1 MRRHPDLDQAVALT
15 HRPLPAQ
22 RRAIEAPLGPVLV
35 IAGPGAGKTYCLIQ
49 RISHLARVHRIPAQR
64 ICAVTFTNKAA
75 EEIAGR
81 LRDTLDREGEA
92 VTRGTLHWLCAGI
105 LRDHPAPVGLRPGFG
120 IADEPYQLSVLA
132 RLGVWKKRRRQIL
145 TLFGRRRLQGR
156 ELHGRDEQLFQRYIG
171 ALRDRNVVDF
181 DDLIGLTDE
190 LLLRDAAAAREIAGQ
205 WDYVLVD
212 EGQDLDPTQYA
223 ILKRLAA
230 GHRNLFVVGDDEQ
243 SIFSWRGAEP
253 AVLRRFQDEFG
264 IAEPIV
270 LDKNRRCSH
279 QIFET
284 ARRLVAENPSLFAK
298 ELSADRGSEHEV
310 LAYSF
315 PDDDREAAWI
325 LADLAADRART
336 GRSFGEYALLYRT
349 HEVGSRLEQRFLR
362 AGVPCRLAHGRAV
375 ADDEV
380 IAHVTACVRLM
391 LEPDDAAAQDAL
403 AGLVLPEQLLEQL
416 RTEAMA
422 GGVVDSVR
430 AYARKAP
437 RGDPDAKK
445 AWRLVYQVENLAA
458 LRRSHTTLAGVV
470 PALLVQRV
478 GKYQNVLEERYQE
491 LIDPAQ
497 HPEASRLAERLA
509 GALAADGRIWLAP
522 ARGVEVPLRGMLLAT
537 GYAGAR
543 YLDRDAQPQ
552 LADLQISPDD
562 AGAGGLAVTAFKAL
576 QLLHARDF
584 EAGFGDYV
592 AFDLETTDLD
602 ADICDIVELGAV
614 RVRNGEPVDE
624 FRALLKGAR
633 HISPRA
639 TAVHGY
645 RDEDVQDAPPLADVW
660 PEFLRFVGRDVLVAH
675 NAQEFDVPVLRR
687 AARGLEGLE
696 RLTFFDTYPLAR
708 SLWHD
713 SARLGDLA
721 LRFGIDSGRAHHA
734 LDDART
740 LARVFTRLG
749 QQRLKRARTATLTNL
764 LDYVGLGIA
773 LETGAGGAEEAE
785 EAGDRPALFE
795 VAAPFALGRYSECLE
810 WYVQERERL
819 ARADLPALDQVIER
833 LGGRGRMERLRAEPD
848 PVRRYPAAM
857 ARLEALMEASGAD
870 TLDESIRQFLERVAL
885 STSEGPE
892 VAPDRVN
899 LLTLHAT
906 KGLEFDCVYVVGAE
920 DGQLP
925 GARPGREVMRHEVE
939 EARRL
944 LYVGMT
950 RARDRL
956 VLTRAFERGG
966 LPGGGNRLLDEM
978 GLKPVYVE

>member
-1 MRRHPDLDQAVALT
+1 MPPT

-22 RRAIEAPLGPVLV
+22 RRAIEAPLGPLLV

-49 RISHLARVHRIPAQR
+49 RISHLIRVHRIPAQR

-81 LRDTLDREGEA
+81 LRDTLDREAEA
-92 VTRGTLHWLCAGI
+92 VMRGTLHWLCAGI
-105 LRDHPAPVGLRPGFG
+105 LRDHAADVGLRPGFG
-120 IADEPYQLSVLA
+120 IADEAYQLSVLA
-132 RLGVWKKRRRQIL
+132 RLGVWKKRRKQVL

-156 ELHGRDEQLFQRYIG
+156 ELHGRDEQLFQRYLR
-171 ALRDRNVVDF
+171 ALRERNVVDF
-181 DDLIGLTDE
+181 DDLISLTNE
-190 LLLRDAAAAREIAGQ
+190 LLLRDTTMAREVADQ
-205 WDYVLVD
+205 WDYLLVD

-223 ILKRLAA
+223 ILKRLVA

-253 AVLRRFQDEFG
+253 AVLRRFQDEFR

-284 ARRLVAENPSLFAK
+284 ARRLVAGNPSLFDK
-298 ELSADRGSEHEV
+298 ELSAERESEHDV

-315 PDDDREAAWI
+315 PDEDREAGWI

-336 GRSFGEYALLYRT
+336 ERSFGEYALLYRT
-349 HEVGSRLEQRFLR
+349 HEVGSRLEQRFLG

-380 IAHVTACVRLM
+380 IAHVTACLRLM
-391 LEPDDAAAQDAL
+391 LEPDDPAAQDAL
-403 AGLVLPEQLLEQL
+403 AALVLPEQLLEQL
-416 RTEAMA
+416 RAESTAS
-422 GGVVDSVR
+422 GVLDSVR
-430 AYARKAP
+430 TYARKAP

-445 AWRLVYQVENLAA
+445 AWRFVYQVENLAA
-458 LRRSHTTLAGVV
+458 LRRTHTTLAGVV

-478 GKYQNVLEERYQE
+478 GKYKNVLEERYQE
-491 LIDPAQ
+491 LMDPVQ
-497 HPEASRLAERLA
+497 HPEASRLAERLS

-522 ARGVEVPLRGMLLAT
+522 VGGVEVPLRGMLLAA
-537 GYAGAR
+537 GHAGAR
-543 YLDRDAQPQ
+543 YLDREAQPQ
-552 LADLQISPDD
+552 LADVEIVPGD
-562 AGAGGLAVTAFKAL
+562 AGAGGLAVTVFKAL

-584 EAGFGDYV
+584 EAGFENYV

-614 RVRNGEPVDE
+614 RVRNGQPVEE
-624 FRALLKGAR
+624 FRTLLKGTR
-633 HISPRA
+633 QISPRA

-645 RDEDVQDAPPLADVW
+645 GDEDVRGAPALADVW
-660 PEFLRFVGRDVLVAH
+660 PEFLAFVGRDVLVAH

-708 SLWHD
+708 SLWQD

-721 LRFGIDSGRAHHA
+721 LRFGIETGRAHHA

-740 LARVFTRLG
+740 LARVFARLG
-749 QQRLKRARTATLTNL
+749 EQRLRRARTATLTNL
-764 LDYVGLGIA
+764 LDYLGLGLA
-773 LETGAGGAEEAE
+773 VQPGEAAGAAEA
-785 EAGDRPALFE
+785 AGDRAALFE
-795 VAAPFALGRYSECLE
+795 VAATFALGRYSECLE
-810 WYVQERERL
+810 WYGQERERL
-819 ARADLPALDQVIER
+819 ARADLPGLDQVIER
-833 LGGRGRMERLRAEPD
+833 LGGRDKMERLRAEPD

-857 ARLEALMEASGAD
+857 ARLEALIETSAGD
-870 TLDESIRQFLERVAL
+870 TLDESIRRFLERVAL

-956 VLTRAFERGG
+956 VLTRALERGG
-966 LPGGGNRLLDEM
+966 LPGGGNRFLDEM
-978 GLKPVYVE
+978 GLRPVYVE